1 MSSLSVDKFRELFL
15 GQFEPDYSKSYF
27 SDREPN
33 VSKMTFGSGMRIS
46 VKTMYDNYM
55 GVASS
60 FNNWQY
66 NVPSRIEQKQLITF
80 EKVRGNIDCCIPDSQ
95 KNEFYRLLS
104 SVDGDV
110 IIEGSVTSFE
120 GIPKKIHGRLDLS
133 RCQLLS
139 SLSGIDEYFGKDGFI
154 DERLSL
160 PSTLGYAI
168 LGVLKIP
175 KLIGISFNDEFGVSE
190 VGTSNERVNDLR
202 KLSDIVNSHMKS
214 KNILA
219 CQRDLLKSELFHY
232 AKF

>member
-1 MSSLSVDKFRELFL
+1 MDKFRELYL
-15 GQFEPDYSKSYF
+15 SQFEQDWSQSHFGDSKS
-27 SDREPN
+27 N
-33 VSKMTFGSGMRIS
+33 VSKMTFSSGMRIS
-46 VKTMYDNYM
+46 VKTMYDNYV
-55 GVASS
+55 GVA

-66 NVPSRIEQKQLITF
+66 NVPSRIEQKQLIVF

-104 SVDGDV
+104 SVDDV
-110 IIEGSVTSFE
+110 IVEGSLTSFE
-120 GIPKKIHGRLDLS
+120 GIPKKINGRLDLS
-133 RCQLLS
+133 RCQSLHSLS
-139 SLSGIDEYFGKDGFI
+139 SIDKYFGKDDFI
-154 DERLSL
+154 NERLVL

-190 VGTSNERVNDLR
+190 VGTPNERVNDLR
-202 KLSDIVNSHMKS
+202 KLSDIVNSHMQS

-219 CQRDLLKSELFHY
+219 CQRGLLKSDLFHY